1 MITAPGGLP
10 LAGHALELLH
20 RPLEFLGELRDL
32 GEVVKFRIGPRDT
45 YLLTSPDAVREVQIT
60 QHTAFGKGGVVMD
73 RSRVVVGNG
82 LATADGP
89 EHRRH
94 RKMMQPAFHHT
105 RIAGYTDVM
114 AARAVERAASWLPGQ
129 EISLSGE
136 MHGVSADVLSR
147 TLITSGADVCGVLST
162 AVPELVSGLGRRI
175 LLPFDW
181 AHRLPLPVNR
191 RYDRAK
197 AALGDLVHRTIAEYR
212 AHPGDRGDL
221 MSMLLAAR
229 DQEGVAMT
237 GEELYDEII
246 TIMIGGVATTAETL
260 VWIFHV
266 LSSHPDVEKRVQ
278 AEVDEVLNGRTVT
291 HADLPRLGYLKR
303 VIAEALRRY
312 PPAWMVSRRT
322 TRDVV
327 VAGERIA
334 AGSDVFF
341 SPHVLHHD
349 ARSFPRPYEFD
360 PDRWLPERAGE
371 SPRHAYIPF
380 STGFRKCIGDAF
392 GQTEVMTV
400 LAAVAARWRLRQVG
414 EPVARCD
421 LTYRLKECVMRVE
434 RR

>member
-10 LAGHALELLH
+10 LAGHALDLLR
-20 RPLEFLGELRDL
+20 RPLEFLTELREL
-32 GEVVKFRIGPRDT
+32 GDVVKFRIGPLQT

-60 QHTAFGKGGVVMD
+60 QRTAFGKGGAVMD

-82 LATADGP
+82 LATADGE
-89 EHRRH
+89 EHRKH

-105 RIAGYTDVM
+105 RIAGYTEVM
-114 AARAVERAASWLPGQ
+114 AARAVERAASWLPRT
-129 EISLSGE
+129 EISLSDE
-136 MHGVSADVLSR
+136 MHAVSADMLSR
-147 TLITSGADVCGVLST
+147 TLITSGADVSAVLST
-162 AVPELVSGLGRRI
+162 AVPELVGGLGRRI

-181 AHRLPLPVNR
+181 AHRVPLPVNR
-191 RYDRAK
+191 RYDAAK
-197 AALGDLVHRTIAEYR
+197 AQLGDLVRRTIAEYR
-212 AHPGDRGDL
+212 ADPGDRGDL

-229 DQEGVAMT
+229 DEQGAPMSD
-237 GEELYDEII
+237 EELYDEII
-246 TIMIGGVATTAETL
+246 TIMIGGVATTAETI

-266 LSSHPDVEKRVQ
+266 LASHPDVEKRLQ
-278 AEVDEVLNGRTVT
+278 AEVDEVLAGRTVT
-291 HADLPRLGYLKR
+291 YADLPRLEYLKR

-322 TRDVV
+322 TREVE
-327 VAGERIA
+327 VAGELIP

-349 ARSFPRPYEFD
+349 PRSFPRPYEFD

-392 GQTEVMTV
+392 GQTEIMTV
-400 LAAVAARWRLRQVG
+400 LAAVTARWQLRQVG

-434 RR
+434 PR